1 MLEKV
6 NDDIEQDLMLIAER
20 IEKRGKLVYLV
31 GGSVRDIILGKESH
45 DFDLCTN
52 MSLEEIKEVFKDN
65 IYNFGGEKF
74 GTLIIKGFKNDFYEI
89 TQFRKDG
96 NYSDGRRPDE
106 VIFCDDAKEDVMRRD
121 FTINGLLYDILKGE
135 VLDYVGGIEDIEKGL
150 IRAIGNPD
158 ERFNED
164 SLRMM
169 RAIRIASKYG
179 FTIEEKTLFS
189 IKKNSHLI
197 LNISQERIT
206 SEFLKILTS
215 GNSRYGI
222 ETLKF
227 CNLLQYIV
235 PELLSLCI
243 TDHNTPFHPEGNVW
257 FHTMLMLDRY
267 DRDLKDP
274 KNIGKLLDSPTLALS
289 ILLHDIGKA
298 KTCKLNKKDNTR
310 FSFIEHEHVGAK
322 MAEDIC
328 ERLKLSKDWTKKIV
342 NIIDNHMVTHQL
354 EKMGEHKVI
363 KFFRNPYLYQLI
375 YLFGLDLIGSLTDEN
390 VVDEKLNWINNK
402 YQDVKTNYPSKLQFQ
417 KLITGYDLLEL
428 GLPGGAIY
436 KEILEDVDEKL
447 LKNYLKYTDKEKA
460 LKYVKGLIKQKV
472 NQKK

>member
-1 MLEKV
+1 
-6 NDDIEQDLMLIAER
+6 
-20 IEKRGKLVYLV
+20 
-31 GGSVRDIILGKESH
+31 
-45 DFDLCTN
+45 
-52 MSLEEIKEVFKDN
+52 MSLEQIKEIFKDE

-74 GTLIIKGFKNDFYEI
+74 GTLIIKGFKDDFYEI

-121 FTINGLLYDILKGE
+121 FTINGLLYDILSNK
-135 VLDYVGGIEDIEKGL
+135 LIDYVGGIDDIKKGL

-164 SLRMM
+164 ALRMM

-179 FTIEEKTLFS
+179 FTIEEETLFS
-189 IKKNSHLI
+189 IKRNAHLI

-257 FHTMLMLDRY
+257 YHTMLMLDQY
-267 DRDLKDP
+267 DKDLKNSE
-274 KNIGKLLDSPTLALS
+274 NIGRLLDSPTLALS

-298 KTCKLNKKDNTR
+298 ETCKLNKKDPTR
-310 FSFIEHEHVGAK
+310 FSFINHEHVGAK
-322 MAEDIC
+322 ISEEIC
-328 ERLKLSKDWTKKIV
+328 NRLKLPKDYTKKIV

-354 EKMGEHKVI
+354 EKMGDHKVV
-363 KFFRNPYLYQLI
+363 KFFRNQYIQQLI
-375 YLFGLDLIGSLTDEN
+375 YLFRLDLFGNLTDVN
-390 VVDEKLNWINNK
+390 TINHVIDWINK
-402 YQDVKTNYPSKLQFQ
+402 RYEDVRINYPTKLQFQ
-417 KLITGYDLLEL
+417 KLITGHDLLEL
-428 GLPGGAIY
+428 GLPVGAIY

-447 LKNYLKYTDKEKA
+447 LKNYLQYTDKEKA
-460 LKYVKGLIKQKV
+460 LRYVKGLIKQKV